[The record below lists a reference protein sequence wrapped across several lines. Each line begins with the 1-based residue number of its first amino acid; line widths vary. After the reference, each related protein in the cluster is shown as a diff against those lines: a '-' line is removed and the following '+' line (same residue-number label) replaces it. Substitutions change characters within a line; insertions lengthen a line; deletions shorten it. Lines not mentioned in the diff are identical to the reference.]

1 MMSRKLQ
8 LGRYDYAGYSAFVMY
23 SICSLVIPLMI
34 VAIGRDLNF
43 PLDDGGMA
51 AGGVLH
57 MTRSVA
63 MVITLLFCGLIS
75 NYFGKRITMGLSI
88 IFIGLGIA
96 CCAVA
101 PAYWV
106 LIPCLLIAGL
116 GEGVCEGIA
125 TPFVQDM
132 HPEAPERYVNI
143 AHAFWSVGIVITVLV
158 AGGLLTLGVNW
169 RLVLGIAGVF
179 TLLSSLGFLWKE
191 NPASPYPES
200 AEKVNVEKLLSDTG
214 KIVKVP
220 RFWICCAAMFFGAGA
235 EFGLTFWSAAYI
247 QLTFNTGAWVAG
259 LGTGM
264 IALGMFIGRMVF
276 GYFAKV
282 CYLRRI
288 LFGCAGLTIPVTLLM
303 AVLKPGIMPD
313 LWLFILLFILLFL
326 SGIGIAPYWPTTQ
339 VLGVSTMPKL
349 DSTLLYIYFSA
360 MGVPG
365 CGFFTWLMGAV
376 GDRYGL
382 TGTLM
387 VVPCCLLVF
396 ILIIFALGLTA
407 KERKTAINRQ

>member
-1 MMSRKLQ
+1 MNKKLN
-8 LGRYDYAGYSAFVMY
+8 LGRYDYAGYMAFIMY
-23 SICSLVIPLMI
+23 SICSLIIPLLI
-34 VAIGRDLNF
+34 VAIGKTLNF
-43 PLDDGGMA
+43 PIDDGGMA

-57 MTRSVA
+57 MTRSTS
-63 MVITLLFCGLIS
+63 MVITLLFCGWIS
-75 NYFGKRITMGLSI
+75 AFLGKRITMGLSI
-88 IFIGLGIA
+88 ILIGLGIS
-96 CCAVA
+96 CCAIA

-143 AHAFWSVGIVITVLV
+143 AHAFWSVGIVVTVLV

-169 RLVLGIAGVF
+169 RIILGIAGVC
-179 TLLSSLGFLWKE
+179 TLLCSLCFLWKE
-191 NPASPYPES
+191 NPAHPYPE
-200 AEKVNVEKLLSDTG
+200 AKEKINFQKLLADSR

-220 RFWICCAAMFFGAGA
+220 RFWICCLAMFFGAGA

-247 QLTFNTGAWVAG
+247 QLTFRTGAWVAG

-264 IALGMFIGRMVF
+264 IALGMFVGRTAF
-276 GYFAKV
+276 GYFAKID
-282 CYLRRI
+282 YLRRI
-288 LFGCAGLTIPVTLLM
+288 LLGCAGLTIPVTLLM
-303 AVLKPGIMPD
+303 AVLRRGMMPD
-313 LWLFILLFILLFL
+313 SLLFILLFFL
-326 SGIGIAPYWPTTQ
+326 LFLAGIGIAPYWPTTQ
-339 VLGVSTMPKL
+339 VLGVSTMPEL

-365 CGFFTWLMGAV
+365 CGFFTWLMGAI

-382 TGTLM
+382 TGTLL
-387 VVPCCLLVF
+387 VVPCCLVIF
-396 ILIIFALGLTA
+396 ILIILALGFTA